1 MLRQMVV
8 FLMVC
13 VIDISNPLLV
23 LDYLAMD
30 GSRTNVTESPP
41 SPFFLFFFTI
51 LNIIIDDNKKK
62 KESVCGLKAAGL

>member
-41 SPFFLFFFTI
+41 SPVFFSTI

-62 KESVCGLKAAGL
+62 YMWIESSKLVIV